1 MDTTETAQCSL
12 RSRQGR
18 WILTATLLAS
28 GTAFLMGTAVVVALP
43 VIQAEFA
50 TSISGIQWVVNAHL
64 LSLASLLL
72 IGGSLGDKFGRKRIF
87 MAGITLFGIGAV
99 LSALAGSAG
108 QLIAFQALQ
117 GVGSALMIP
126 QSLAIINACFPE
138 SERGQAIGLWAG
150 LSGGIAALGP
160 LLGGWLVENVSWQAV
175 FLMPVP
181 ILMAALIVAYLFVP
195 ENKGPPSRRLDWP
208 GTLLIFLGLLGLAY
222 GLISGPAG
230 GWTPPLVLA
239 GLIGGPIAI
248 ALFILQEKRRPDPLV
263 PLGIFRNRLVA
274 GANAVT
280 LFLYFALNGVIF
292 FLVLNLQQVQGYSPT
307 TAGLAL
313 LPPILLITFLAGP
326 AGALADR
333 TGPRRQMILGPLI
346 VGTGMA
352 LLATAGAGANY
363 FVHFLPGMILFGLG
377 MALVIAPLTKSA
389 LSVEP
394 RLSGA
399 ASGVNNAVS
408 RIAALLAIAILGAVI
423 VSVFTARLDETIT
436 TSSLTTPEQEQILNQ
451 SEKLGGIVIP
461 DSFTEAARQVAESAV
476 RDSFVYGFR
485 WAMGICVALAFAG
498 AAVSFVLI
506 HSPPPAPK

>member
-1 MDTTETAQCSL
+1 MNTTAPALCSL
-12 RSRQGR
+12 RSSQGR

-28 GTAFLMGTAVVVALP
+28 STAFLMGTAVVVALP

-126 QSLAIINACFPE
+126 QSLAIINACFLE
-138 SERGQAIGLWAG
+138 RERGQAIGLWAG

-160 LLGGWLVENVSWQAV
+160 FLGGWLVENVSWQAV

-181 ILMAALIVAYLFVP
+181 ILLAALTVTYLFVP
-195 ENKGPPSRRLDWP
+195 ENKSPQLRRLDWP
-208 GTLLIFLGLLGLAY
+208 GTLLIFIGLLGLAY
-222 GLISGPAG
+222 GLISGPVS
-230 GWTPPLVLA
+230 GWTAPLVLA

-248 ALFILQEKRRPDPLV
+248 ALFILLERRQPDPLV

-274 GANAVT
+274 GANTVT

-292 FLVLNLQQVQGYSPT
+292 FLVLNLQQIQGYSPA

-313 LPPILLITFLAGP
+313 LPPIVLITFLAGP

-346 VGTGMA
+346 VGAGMA
-352 LLATAGAGANY
+352 LLTTGGAESSY

-389 LSVEP
+389 LSVES

-408 RIAALLAIAILGAVI
+408 RIAALLAVAILGAI
-423 VSVFTARLDETIT
+423 IISVFTARLDDTIT
-436 TSSLTTPEQEQILNQ
+436 TSNLTTPEKEQILNQ

-461 DSFTEAARQVAESAV
+461 DSFSEAARQVAESAV

-485 WAMGICVALAFAG
+485 WAMGICVVLAFTG
-498 AAVSFVLI
+498 AAVSYVLI
-506 HSPPPAPK
+506 HSPPPAPE